1 MIEAMTEAELYAPV
15 EWRDCSAG
23 YEDILYHKSDD
34 GIAKITINRPQ
45 VRNAFRPRTVK
56 EMLQALADARYDDQ
70 VGTII
75 LTGFGEK
82 AFCAGGDQKIRGDY
96 GGYRD
101 DEGTHHLNGS
111 TSSATSA
118 PVRNPWLPWWPATQ
132 SVAATCC
139 T

>member
-1 MIEAMTEAELYAPV
+1 
-15 EWRDCSAG
+15 
-23 YEDILYHKSDD
+23 
-34 GIAKITINRPQ
+34 
-45 VRNAFRPRTVK
+45 
-56 EMLQALADARYDDQ
+56 MLQALADARYDDQ

-101 DEGTHHLNGS
+101 DEGPITSTCS

-118 PVRNPWLPWWPATQ
+118 PARNRWLPWWPAMR